1 MVATLLPLFSLLF
14 SVFILML
21 GNGLTGILLPVRM
34 GMDATDTSTIGLVM
48 SMYAVGMLLG
58 GLYSRQLVKRAGH
71 SRVFAASAAGAAISI
86 LASGLHANEWLM
98 GAMRILTGFG
108 IAAAT
113 TTIDSW
119 LSEIASEKTR
129 GRILATNQVVIMG
142 GFITSQFMINLAD
155 PASTSLFMV
164 AGILF
169 AAAVIPIALSRQ
181 KGPLVEEA
189 TYLPFMDLLRAS
201 PLGLVT
207 CFFCGVLYTGL
218 LNMLP
223 IYAAE
228 YDISG
233 FRLSLFMGSAM
244 LGAFLLQIPVGAL
257 SDRYDRRTVLLFLLV
272 ISIAATAM
280 VPTVTHMDI
289 FGMMLLG
296 VALMTGVFG
305 CLYPISVS
313 QTLDRVRQ
321 SDIVA
326 ALSGLMAAYAVGSI
340 AGPVLASFSMEMLG
354 VDALFYFLLVL
365 QGLLILFVLHRM
377 RVSVAL
383 PTEAQEHYVMQA
395 AGISSAPELDP
406 RTEYIEPEMPLSA
419 EAEVAVAVAESNP
432 AAAVKMAKALA
443 ANAPEQAAQLTA
455 ALAQVEDIEVSRLY
469 AAIIDAAPEMS
480 EYIAEALAAA
490 TPEDAE
496 ELVQWLVDEKH
507 DRLVEITVAMAKAV
521 PEQGG
526 ALIES
531 AAESVAEDS
540 PEMLVELTAGYAS
553 DRQEELDGMR
563 PVDRE
568 ADSTEQEMADLV
580 SNLSDIAPDQASEL
594 ALTMVE
600 AVPDAATEV
609 TEAYVCSV
617 TGGEDD
623 ESGES
628 HVDEA
633 ETEAAKAEEVEE
645 SLTEYMTQVVEKV
658 PEQAVDVAVVV
669 VEAVPEMASGV
680 VDMLNEADAVE
691 PLMQDIDDRPEE
703 SALQSQAEEEV
714 AVAVADKEG
723 ENNQLS
729 RS

>member
-34 GMDATDTSTIGLVM
+34 GMDAIDTSTIGLVM

-86 LASGLHANEWLM
+86 LASGLYVNEWLL

-119 LSEIASEKTR
+119 LSECASEKTR

-142 GFITSQFMINLAD
+142 GFIASQFMINLAD
-155 PASTSLFMV
+155 PAGMRLFVV

-181 KGPLVEEA
+181 KGPVVEEA

-207 CFFCGVLYTGL
+207 CFFCGILYTGL
-218 LNMLP
+218 LNLLP
-223 IYAAE
+223 IFAAE

-233 FRLSLFMGSAM
+233 FRLSLFMGAAM
-244 LGAFLLQIPVGAL
+244 LGSFLLQIPVGAL
-257 SDRYDRRTVLLFLLV
+257 SDRFDRRTVLLFLLV
-272 ISIAATAM
+272 MSIAATAM
-280 VPTVTHMDI
+280 VPTVTHMNA
-289 FGMMLLG
+289 FSLMLLG

-340 AGPVLASFSMEMLG
+340 AGPVLASFSMQMMG
-354 VDALFYFLLVL
+354 VDALFYLLLIL
-365 QGLLILFVLHRM
+365 QGALILFVLHRM
-377 RVSVAL
+377 RVSEAL
-383 PTEAQEHYVMQA
+383 PSEDQENYVMQA
-395 AGISSAPELDP
+395 AGVGSAPELDP
-406 RTEYIEPEMPLSA
+406 RTEYVEPEMPLSA

-469 AAIIDAAPEMS
+469 AAIIDAAPEMDQF
-480 EYIAEALAAA
+480 IAEALAAS
-490 TPEDAE
+490 TPDDAE
-496 ELVQWLVDEKH
+496 ELVQWLVEEKH
-507 DRLVEITVAMAKAV
+507 DRLVEITLAMASAL
-521 PEQGG
+521 PDNGG

-531 AAESVAEDS
+531 VAESVAEES
-540 PEMLVELTAGYAS
+540 PEVVLELTTGYAS
-553 DRQEELDGMR
+553 GRQEELENMR
-563 PVDRE
+563 PIDRE
-568 ADSTEQEMADLV
+568 EDHTEQDMADLV
-580 SNLSDIAPDQASEL
+580 SNLTEVVPDQASEL
-594 ALTMVE
+594 ALGVLE
-600 AVPDAATEV
+600 ALPDAATEV
-609 TEAYVCSV
+609 TEAYVSSV
-617 TGGEDD
+617 TC
-623 ESGES
+623 S
-628 HVDEA
+628 
-633 ETEAAKAEEVEE
+633 ETEDGEAGEVADSGRDMTAAEVAAEEEAAQE
-645 SLTEYMTQVVEKV
+645 LSDSLTDYVAQVAEIL

-669 VEAVPEMASGV
+669 VEAAPEVASEV
-680 VDMLNEADAVE
+680 VDILNESDSIEPLMDNIEDRPEDFESETTMEEDAVE
-691 PLMQDIDDRPEE
+691 P
-703 SALQSQAEEEV
+703 QS
-714 AVAVADKEG
+714 DK
-723 ENNQLS
+723 N
-729 RS
+729 